1 MSSQFLPNPSSLLPQ
16 KPSTFSDTIASTIQ
30 RLTFLLASLT
40 VGSESSFSSSR
51 IRDSFILN
59 FSRSL
64 VLTESTVSCRWI
76 RRWNSSASEWTAAI
90 VLKWVQMRWAR

>member
-1 MSSQFLPNPSSLLPQ
+1 MS
-16 KPSTFSDTIASTIQ
+16 SDTIASTI
-30 RLTFLLASLT
+30 TA
-40 VGSESSFSSSR
+40 GSESSFSSSR
-51 IRDSFILN
+51 IRNSFILS

-76 RRWNSSASEWTAAI
+76 RRWNSSASEWTTAI